1 MSEQITAKSY
11 TLRNKDG
18 AWLEQIVLTS
28 DGMFASVTDWGNFSY
43 SWRAFGES
51 FEDFILRIRPDY
63 FGEKIVCGISYI
75 VRLTKAEESKVYRFA
90 NIILP
95 ALQDAIRAERY
106 T

>member
-1 MSEQITAKSY
+1 MDNDVTAKSY
-11 TLRNKDG
+11 TLRTKEG
-18 AWLEQIVLTS
+18 AWLGQIVLTS

-63 FGEKIVCGISYI
+63 FGGKLVCGISYI

-90 NIILP
+90 ETILP
-95 ALQDAIRAERY
+95 ALQEAILSDRAS
-106 T
+106 